1 MADIFD
7 YLEWRGDISFSEVG
21 VNEID
26 SLILSM
32 ICYVD
37 FDGIVPRNEKN
48 SPTLLAA
55 ARQYTNEHKG
65 ENIRMGAIL
74 PSGILNLLVRAA
86 KTRRFG
92 GVRLSGYINKIELDT
107 QTQFSA
113 LTYSLGEGDIFVG
126 YRGTDDTLVGWKEDF
141 NMSFMSAVPAQ
152 LEAVKYLEEAAR
164 IFDGAIYC
172 GGHSKGGNLAIYA
185 TVKAHPEVSD
195 RVVVTYNLD
204 GPGFTREFIESE
216 EYARCRDRLRTI
228 IPESS
233 VVGMLL
239 EHEENYEVVKSKQ
252 MGLLQHYAP
261 FWELMGS
268 KFIRL
273 KDVSEDSKII
283 DRTLKS
289 WLSQMDMKQREEFVD
304 TLYEILISTNASTL
318 SDIADDKMKLIRAW
332 GSVPD
337 EHKAL
342 ILKSI
347 KLLVRNVRLK
357 VK

>member
-1 MADIFD
+1 MADVFD

-37 FDGIVPRNEKN
+37 FDGIVPRGRKN

-65 ENIRMGAIL
+65 ENIKMGAIL
-74 PSGILNLLVRAA
+74 PSGIINLLVRAA

-92 GVRLSGYINKIELDT
+92 GARLSGYVNKVELES

-113 LTYSLGEGDIFVG
+113 LTYSLGDKTTFVA

-152 LEAVKYLEEAAR
+152 LEAVSYLEEAAEA
-164 IFDGAIYC
+164 FEGDIYC

-185 TVKAHPEVSD
+185 TVKARAEVGD
-195 RVVVTYNLD
+195 RVLRTYNLD

-216 EYARCRDRLRTI
+216 EYARAREKLVTI

-268 KFIRL
+268 RFLRL
-273 KDVSEDSKII
+273 NDVSEDSKII

-304 TLYEILISTNASTL
+304 TLYDILISTNATTL
-318 SDIADDKMKLIRAW
+318 SDIADDKMKLIKAW

-342 ILKSI
+342 VLKSI
-347 KLLVRNVRLK
+347 KLLVRNVKLK
-357 VK
+357 VR